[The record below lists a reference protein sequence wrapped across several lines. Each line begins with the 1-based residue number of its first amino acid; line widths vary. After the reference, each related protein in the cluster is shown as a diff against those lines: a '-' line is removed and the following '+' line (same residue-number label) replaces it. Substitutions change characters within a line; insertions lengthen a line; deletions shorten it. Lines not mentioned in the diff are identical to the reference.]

1 MGYRHYFYLVDIAE
15 CDCVENMDYN
25 AFVDYCASKNPESVE
40 GDDGEK
46 FVWLPDTLGQKEI
59 YEFGKLYFENT
70 AERICSKGKPLFAN
84 KETQESFCDY
94 NPYRMGKDGM
104 LEAIEIYKQKI
115 INHYKGL
122 FEDGAVQVLPF
133 GIEIN
138 REDIKSTD
146 KLIDAARDQ
155 LLWWEKLGVIDL
167 DESHEA
173 ISKSW
178 LYEHQIFELVR
189 LYKSIDW
196 NHKCLLF
203 YGR

>member
-1 MGYRHYFYLVDIAE
+1 MGYRHYFYLADIAD
-15 CDCVENMDYN
+15 CDHVENMDYN
-25 AFVDYCASKNPESVE
+25 AFVDYCESKNPESVE
-40 GDDGEK
+40 DDFGEK
-46 FVWLPDTLGQKEI
+46 FVWFPDTLAQEEV
-59 YEFGKLYFENT
+59 YEFGKLYYEDT
-70 AERICSKGKPLFAN
+70 AERIYSHGKPLFAS
-84 KETQESFCDY
+84 KEAQDAFSDY

-115 INHYKGL
+115 IDHYKGL

-146 KLIDAARDQ
+146 KLIESARDQ

-189 LYKSIDW
+189 LYKTIDW
-196 NHKCLLF
+196 NKKCLLF
-203 YGR
+203 YGY